1 MENHNLI
8 QCNQLIADVP
18 NSGDPEFNLN
28 FSAKAGTIISIIGP
42 GHKGKTDWLK
52 TIGGVNEAISGELHL
67 LGKNTENFTRSD
79 WVKTR
84 TQIAYLKSDTSILSA
99 ANALQNVMLP
109 AMYHNLGTASEIK
122 DQALSL
128 LAEIATNCNIEV
140 LPAYLRKDQ
149 RFKIAVA
156 RALIL
161 KPRALLLDNP
171 FSILDPEAASNLK
184 EFLHNKVKHTNLLL
198 ILVTHDVKYALKYSD
213 QIIFIGEHI
222 HTLDRKSFTS
232 CDIAEVSEYLDKA
245 IT

>member
-8 QCNQLIADVP
+8 QCNRLIADIP

-28 FSAKAGTIISIIGP
+28 LSAKAGTIISVIGS
-42 GHKGKTDWLK
+42 GHTGKKDWLK
-52 TIGGVNEAISGELHL
+52 TIGGVSEPVSGELCL

-84 TQIAYLKSDTSILSA
+84 TQIAYLQSDTSILSA

-109 AMYHNLGTASEIK
+109 AMYHDLGTASEIK

-128 LAEIATNCNIEV
+128 LDEIAVECDLEI

-156 RALIL
+156 RALML

-171 FSILDPEAASNLK
+171 FSVLDLEAANNLNK
-184 EFLHNKVKHTNLLL
+184 FLLNRVRYTDLLL
-198 ILVTHDVKYALKYSD
+198 ILVTHDIKYALRYSD

-222 HTLDRKSFTS
+222 HTLDKKDFTS
-232 CDIAEVSEYLDKA
+232 CDIEEVNEYLNKA
-245 IT
+245 T